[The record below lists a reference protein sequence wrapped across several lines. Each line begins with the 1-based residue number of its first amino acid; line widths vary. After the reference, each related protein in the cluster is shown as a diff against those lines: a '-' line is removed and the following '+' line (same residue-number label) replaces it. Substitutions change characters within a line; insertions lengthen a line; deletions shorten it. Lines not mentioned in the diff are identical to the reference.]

1 MSTRLLTGL
10 VAATAVVAL
19 AACSAED
26 GPGQGS
32 SATTA
37 PTAGTTTQDPTT
49 GAAPEDTATGEETGE
64 EPGEEETVEETSAAL
79 QPGEEVPE
87 GMDVH
92 DVTVF
97 QVAIP
102 SAWTPDPPGDEPTLA
117 FWGEDEDG
125 APAEG
130 AVVAWEPQGTSARSA
145 AEDFVDQL
153 EAAGRQPSLEPLA
166 WPDVPEDGAF
176 LVTFDDE
183 LAPGA
188 ERHGMQLFAEL
199 PQGGLATVLA
209 FATPES
215 FDGSRVPEVL
225 ASFRAAP

>member
-1 MSTRLLTGL
+1 MSTRLLTAL
-10 VAATAVVAL
+10 VATTAVVAL
-19 AACSAED
+19 AACSADD
-26 GPGQGS
+26 GPAEPS
-32 SATTA
+32 T
-37 PTAGTTTQDPTT
+37 TAGTTRTGPDEAPQTSQEDAVEETGAEGT
-49 GAAPEDTATGEETGE
+49 GAAL
-64 EPGEEETVEETSAAL
+64 V
-79 QPGEEVPE
+79 PGEEVPE

-102 SAWTPDPPGDEPTLA
+102 SSWTPDPPGDEPALA

-130 AVVAWEPQGTSARSA
+130 AVVVWDPQGTSALGA
-145 AEDFVDQL
+145 AEGFVRQL
-153 EAAGRQPSLEPLA
+153 EADGRQPVLEPLS

-188 ERHGMQLFAEL
+188 ERHGQQLFAEL
-199 PQGGLATVLA
+199 PRGGVATVLA
-209 FATPES
+209 FATPQT
-215 FDGSRVPEVL
+215 FGSSPVPEVL
-225 ASFRAAP
+225 GSFRVAP